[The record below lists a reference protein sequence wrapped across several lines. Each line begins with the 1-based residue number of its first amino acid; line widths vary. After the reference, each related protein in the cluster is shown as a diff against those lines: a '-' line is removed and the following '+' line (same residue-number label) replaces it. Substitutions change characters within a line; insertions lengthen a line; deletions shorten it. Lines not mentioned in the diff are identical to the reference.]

1 MKKLNRRYGAKT
13 VAQYSICD
21 GPKRCWDAYK
31 TTHGPPALL
40 MMQEKNNSCFRVKN
54 RKIILE
60 TTKAI
65 KPHEEIYADYGSDYW
80 PRSYY
85 KKKQVKFF
93 SKKKINFLFVFSKKN
108 G

>member
-1 MKKLNRRYGAKT
+1 MVQRDVPRFANGARGT
-13 VAQYSICD
+13 R
-21 GPKRCWDAYK
+21 G
-31 TTHGPPALL
+31 
-40 MMQEKNNSCFRVKN
+40 ENSCFRVKN

-65 KPHEEIYADYGSDYW
+65 KPQKEIYADYGSDYW

-85 KKKQVKFF
+85 KKKQVKFL
-93 SKKKINFLFVFSKKN
+93 SKKKINFCLFFSKMN

>member
-1 MKKLNRRYGAKT
+1 MVQRDVGML
-13 VAQYSICD
+13 I
-21 GPKRCWDAYK
+21 KRLMD
-31 TTHGPPALL
+31 PPALL
-40 MMQEKNNSCFRVKN
+40 MMQEEQGGGNYCFRVKN